1 MLFVATFTTPI
12 HMTIWIWTEV
22 DLYKYRLVNLF
33 LQVDQGDDRA
43 RMKRAIEAA
52 LAQLDAGSPECDELL
67 VLSST
72 DVIKKIQS
80 Y

>member
-1 MLFVATFTTPI
+1 MEPYYMLFVATFTTPI

-52 LAQLDAGSPECDELL
+52 LAQLDAGSP
-67 VLSST
+67 LS
-72 DVIKKIQS
+72 VMS